1 MKKVYLVALVLL
13 VFRSYSQTHVVTNLS
28 NSGTGSL
35 RDKVA
40 SASAGD
46 TITFSPSLFANGSD
60 TLKLNQPI
68 VFTKGLSL
76 QGWMNGGDTLYISG
90 QNMTQIFRM
99 DMTNYPGSQIFIR
112 DCALID
118 ANSSGWGGAVFAKK
132 VDSLMFSG
140 CLFRSNSGAEYGG
153 AIYVDSSSTFIKS
166 STFQDNYLDNGLY
179 GSQGGGGY
187 FNSGEAVLINC
198 TFFKNDATSGGAAA
212 FLRTSRTE
220 IISCLID
227 SNGTNRVTNNFGSGG
242 LYFYGTRDGLIR
254 ECEIRRNYCNYRI
267 GGIGFHKDTNMLVES
282 CLFFENIGE
291 KGGGGV
297 FAYESVVRFKNSS
310 FIKNSTLEEGGGIY
324 SAWGDVRIRNCTFIG
339 NHAGIVGKGIYLERS
354 DALIFK
360 CTFHNNTGP
369 GTTYTIDNNSS
380 ALSTGYSIWNSI
392 ISDPLLATVNSNSN
406 YTSLGNNI
414 FSDAPSFTT
423 SLDQVN
429 VDSISLD
436 LEPLG
441 DYGGY
446 APTRIPGPNSVALDA
461 GSTTDFTDAQNG
473 PVFGI
478 RDIGA
483 AERQKIIADTLLGC
497 STISWWGNTYSNQGV
512 YYDTI
517 YNTNSIDSVGILVL
531 EGQDTGVVN
540 LGGTLRSLESDPNT
554 AYQWVDCGNG
564 FSPISGATQS
574 TFTPLVNGSYAVV
587 LTNGNCVDTTGCIS
601 YNMVGLEE
609 KDQGLWLSF
618 YPNPTNEVIHISSR
632 YQLPERLTITDLSG
646 RRLAVIKVESENV
659 VLPALPQGVYL
670 FQWENRQGN
679 IQVSKV
685 LVK

>member
-1 MKKVYLVALVLL
+1 LVLL

-76 QGWMNGGDTLYISG
+76 HGWMNGGDTLYISG
-90 QNMTQIFRM
+90 QNMTQIFRL
-99 DMTNYPGSQIFIR
+99 DMTNFPGSQIFIQ

-140 CLFRSNSGAEYGG
+140 CLFRSNIGSGYGG
-153 AIYVDSSSTFIKS
+153 AIYVDSGGTYIKES
-166 STFQDNYLDNGLY
+166 QFQNNYLGSITMPNSQNGSY
-179 GSQGGGGY
+179 GGGIHFKEGQAIIEDCR
-187 FNSGEAVLINC
+187 FS
-198 TFFKNDATSGGAAA
+198 KNDASNGGA
-212 FLRTSRTE
+212 
-220 IISCLID
+220 ISFYNTD
-227 SNGTNRVTNNFGSGG
+227 GSEVSNSSFFGNGT
-242 LYFYGTRDGLIR
+242 TRTG
-254 ECEIRRNYCNYRI
+254 YYI
-267 GGIGFHKDTNMLVES
+267 GGGAIMFSRNRNGIVNNCDFIQNTSNHRGGAIAGIRDTNMFFQS
-282 CLFFENIGE
+282 CYFEQNQSLWT
-291 KGGGGV
+291 GGGV
-297 FAYESVVRFKNSS
+297 QSMLSELKLKDCTFLNNSS
-310 FIKNSTLEEGGGIY
+310 LEQGGGIY
-324 SAWGDVRIRNCTFIG
+324 VYFTDLKLRNSTLIG
-339 NHAGIVGKGIYLERS
+339 NQALKEGKGLYLQTC

-380 ALSTGYSIWNSI
+380 ALSIGYSIWNSI
-392 ISDPLLATVNSNSN
+392 ISDPLLATVNSNSNSN

-517 YNTNSIDSVGILVL
+517 YNANSIDSVGVLVL

-587 LTNGNCVDTTGCIS
+587 LTHGNCVDTTGCIS
-601 YNMVGLEE
+601 YNMV
-609 KDQGLWLSF
+609 
-618 YPNPTNEVIHISSR
+618 
-632 YQLPERLTITDLSG
+632 
-646 RRLAVIKVESENV
+646 
-659 VLPALPQGVYL
+659 
-670 FQWENRQGN
+670 
-679 IQVSKV
+679 
-685 LVK
+685 